1 MESTTI
7 SVRPPFCL
15 TTIVPSRLCGGS
27 YPRPQALSPRK
38 YQMCRDIFRSD
49 RTPLILVW
57 AKNMQPSNVSG
68 MDGRASAISK
78 HVPQGNILLLGQTRY
93 YALEETSCLFRWADP
108 LTTVTYS
115 LSPVKRS
122 PRHPQVLFL
131 SLYIHIHI
139 LFPPWFYVL
148 NMYWFRNFTY
158 TPPRFFAP
166 SLAHRTRQPYNPL
179 QSLLQRVLLRSPST
193 AYSRLRPHSLSTQS
207 QYSLHYLFLPFHR
220 HTHHR
225 TSFHSLPFH
234 TNL

>member
-1 MESTTI
+1 MFESKYVAPEQNKLMTVSWQERPSFLLTDLVNWRLPADSALDKWKKKQMESTTI

-93 YALEETSCLFRWADP
+93 YAPEETSCLFRW
-108 LTTVTYS
+108 
-115 LSPVKRS
+115 R
-122 PRHPQVLFL
+122 
-131 SLYIHIHI
+131 IH
-139 LFPPWFYVL
+139 
-148 NMYWFRNFTY
+148 
-158 TPPRFFAP
+158 
-166 SLAHRTRQPYNPL
+166 SQ
-179 QSLLQRVLLRSPST
+179 QS
-193 AYSRLRPHSLSTQS
+193 
-207 QYSLHYLFLPFHR
+207 
-220 HTHHR
+220 HTH
-225 TSFHSLPFH
+225 
-234 TNL
+234 